1 MKAIKPQSSR
11 LCAQTRCVPILVCSG
26 NTQRTCNVNYMYIS
40 IAVYLYIV
48 GFGNLWTYIWN
59 LRSYFLNRFP
69 RSTGFEMHFSRFLE
83 KKLQKRSLRL
93 MRMNVYYKK
102 IWFWIYILN
111 RAYISWVH
119 LIKVATKFI
128 VVQSWSFSSYLIKEK
143 TYKVI
148 PIFAQYWV

>member
-26 NTQRTCNVNYMYIS
+26 NTQRTCNVNNMYIS
-40 IAVYLYIV
+40 IAVFVYCGIWEFVNLHLKLALVLLEQVSQVSRVWDALLKI
-48 GFGNLWTYIWN
+48 FG
-59 LRSYFLNRFP
+59 
-69 RSTGFEMHFSRFLE
+69 E
-83 KKLQKRSLRL
+83 KAAKKIIKIDVNECILQ
-93 MRMNVYYKK
+93 K

>member
-40 IAVYLYIV
+40 IAVFVYCGIWEFV
-48 GFGNLWTYIWN
+48 NLH
-59 LRSYFLNRFP
+59 LKLALVLLEQVSQV
-69 RSTGFEMHFSRFLE
+69 SRVWDALLKIFRE
-83 KKLQKRSLRL
+83 KAAKKIIKIEVNECILQ
-93 MRMNVYYKK
+93 K